1 MQADHVPHPDIS
13 AVNKSI
19 AYSVSGS
26 NTSEHFESSLNLKQ
40 TDQHKAPIVNIKRDV
55 GNYVLE
61 NVTNEG
67 GYKPLVPMNHQ
78 EALKFTDLLLNA
90 SRNEQNVTKS
100 PVNFDLVQSSISPNK
115 SLNLKPDAGG
125 ERTLE
130 NPNSQSNVSQHSKM
144 HADEDSVSVRK
155 TASKEEDLYK
165 GYVELRTNSFRNAKE
180 RALHWLIDSRDSDYG
195 WGEETARGMIA
206 VRMADYS
213 SGKQGDIQLMS
224 KQLHLKIF
232 TLMSRYVFL

>member
-1 MQADHVPHPDIS
+1 MQADHVPHTDIS
-13 AVNKSI
+13 AVNKSVS
-19 AYSVSGS
+19 YSVSGS
-26 NTSEHFESSLNLKQ
+26 NTSEHFQSSLNLKQ
-40 TDQHKAPIVNIKRDV
+40 TDQHKASIVNIKRDV
-55 GNYVLE
+55 GNYVSE

-67 GYKPLVPMNHQ
+67 GYKPLVQKQ
-78 EALKFTDLLLNA
+78 EALKFRDLLLNA

-100 PVNFDLVQSSISPNK
+100 PVNFDLVQNSTSPNK

-125 ERTLE
+125 KQTLE
-130 NPNSQSNVSQHSKM
+130 NPNSQSNVSQHSKR
-144 HADEDSVSVRK
+144 HADEDSVSAQK

-165 GYVELRTNSFRNAKE
+165 GYVELRTKSFRNAKE

-213 SGKQGDIQLMS
+213 SGKPGDIQLMS